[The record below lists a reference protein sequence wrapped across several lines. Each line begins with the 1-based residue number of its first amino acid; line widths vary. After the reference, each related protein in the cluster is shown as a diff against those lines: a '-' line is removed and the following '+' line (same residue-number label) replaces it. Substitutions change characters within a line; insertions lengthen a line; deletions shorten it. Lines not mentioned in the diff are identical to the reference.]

1 MGSSQ
6 VRIGHVPGPVPLT
19 SLVWT
24 GPCRYFAPM
33 GEGEVRRGAAWRF
46 VRAIVGSQA
55 RGVTGAAVSGLLWQ
69 TGAVGAPLIV
79 KYAIDHGI
87 VKGDHHTLLIWLLVL
102 LGVGLLEV
110 CAGAFRHLYAIRNR
124 SHSDARVRDALF
136 AHALRLD
143 AAYHDRVGPGEL
155 LSRASSDSQHIARM
169 MDAIGHTIGYVL
181 TVVAVAIVMLALDA
195 ELALIV
201 LIPVPLISA
210 GAWLYSRQYERG
222 TRLLQESWAQASTLV
237 EETVSGIRVVKGLGA
252 GDALSQRFWGRSREI
267 RDRALHLAR
276 LDAIFIPVLEML
288 PLLGIAAVLWFGG
301 RRVGN
306 GLTLGSFVAFNAYVV
321 MLVWPMRVLGQRVTT
336 VQKALGA
343 SGRITEVLEAE
354 PQLHEPR
361 HPRELEARG
370 DIRLEGVRFGH
381 QGDRSVLDGLDLHVA
396 PGESLALV
404 GATGS
409 GKSTVAGLLA
419 RLYDPEDGRV
429 LLDGHDLRDLRLADV
444 RRSVALVFEET
455 FLFSESVRE
464 NIRVGRPDASDD
476 DVQRAAEQAGAAGFV
491 ADLPDGYDT
500 ILGERGFS
508 LSGGQRQRIA
518 IARAILADP
527 AVLVLDDATSAVDA
541 TKEHEIRAALADV
554 MRGRTTLVIAH
565 RPATIALADR
575 VAVLEGGRIVEEGR
589 HADLSARSPRYRAL
603 LALESEAAA

>member
-1 MGSSQ
+1 MDG
-6 VRIGHVPGPVPLT
+6 
-19 SLVWT
+19 
-24 GPCRYFAPM
+24 
-33 GEGEVRRGAAWRF
+33 GEDRRESAWRF
-46 VRAIVGSQA
+46 VRAIVRSQA
-55 RGVTGAAVSGLLWQ
+55 YGVSGAVGSGLLWQ
-69 TGAVGAPLIV
+69 TGAVLAPLIV
-79 KYAIDHGI
+79 KYAIDHG
-87 VKGDHHTLLIWLLVL
+87 VVTKDHQTLMIWLIVL

-110 CAGAFRHLYAIRNR
+110 SAGAFRHLYAIRNR
-124 SHSDARVRDALF
+124 SYSDARVRDALF

-181 TVVAVAIVMLALDA
+181 TVIAVAIVMVLLDA
-195 ELALIV
+195 RLALII
-201 LIPVPLISA
+201 LIPLPFVSA
-210 GAWLYSRQYERG
+210 GAWLYSRRYERG
-222 TRLLQESWAQASTLV
+222 TRALQESWAEASTLV

-252 GDALSQRFWGRSREI
+252 GEALSARFSSRSSEV
-267 RDRALHLAR
+267 RDRALQLAR
-276 LDAIFIPVLEML
+276 LDAVFIPVLEML

-301 RRVGN
+301 RQVEN
-306 GLTLGSFVAFNAYVV
+306 GGLSLGSFVAFNAYVV
-321 MLVWPMRVLGQRVTT
+321 MLVWPLRVLGQRVTT
-336 VQKALGA
+336 VQKALAA

-354 PQLHEPR
+354 PRLVEPK
-361 HPRELEARG
+361 HPEELDAKG
-370 DIRLEGVRFGH
+370 DIRLDAVRFGH
-381 QGDRSVLDGLDLHVA
+381 EGDRFVLDGLDLHVA
-396 PGESLALV
+396 PGQSLALV

-429 LLDGHDLRDLRLADV
+429 LLDGHDLRNLRLADV
-444 RRSVALVFEET
+444 RRAVALVFEET

-464 NIRVGRPDASDD
+464 NIRVGRPEASDD
-476 DVQRAAEQAGAAGFV
+476 EVRRAAELAGAGAFID
-491 ADLPDGYDT
+491 DLPGGYET

-541 TKEHEIRAALADV
+541 TKEHEIRAALAQV
-554 MRGRTTLVIAH
+554 MLGRTTLVIAH

-575 VAVLEGGRIVEEGR
+575 VAVLEGGRIVEEGT
-589 HADLSARSPRYRAL
+589 HAELIARSARYRAL
-603 LALESEAAA
+603 LALEEAAA